1 MARTNIEQL
10 GLLCLYGKIVARHDR
25 FVIDQQSHRIPEKVI
40 SIAMVSTQQRND
52 LQYLT
57 GLSFFLNGSNKNKAL
72 GYPLR

>member
-40 SIAMVSTQQRND
+40 SIAMATRLARNNATI
-52 LQYLT
+52 Y
-57 GLSFFLNGSNKNKAL
+57 NI
-72 GYPLR
+72 